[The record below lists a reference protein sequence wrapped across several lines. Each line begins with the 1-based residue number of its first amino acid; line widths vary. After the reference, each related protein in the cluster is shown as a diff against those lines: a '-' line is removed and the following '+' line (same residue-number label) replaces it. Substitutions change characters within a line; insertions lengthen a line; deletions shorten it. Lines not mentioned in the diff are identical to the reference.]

1 MRYIIF
7 AILAFVEFVFMT
19 MLTKELDHIK
29 EYISIQYS
37 SFEFSSREDKPTG
50 LNTLIKVLVPV
61 IYIIIIAGIL
71 YEVNLEWLISDI
83 YLVTIIYYFIKWL
96 NILFL
101 LKRKDLH
108 DWKTDVIL
116 AVISTILSVTIY
128 YTFIIKTKQIFASV
142 EEIRD
147 GVWVSI
153 IIFIFV
159 VIRDNIYNNV
169 KTKHIEEEKRKYK
182 YIRKKY
188 LYFKDK
194 YELQDVLIAKESHK
208 LFKDA
213 LTALRKKNITDL
225 SDQVIFII
233 DSVLNKLTKNPT
245 LLKFIS
251 KNLSWGIYSKTIRKV
266 YEDSGEDEDGIYK
279 LFLKGVKENNIP
291 LKNPDV
297 TLFMIIELVSS
308 TCFNSIL
315 YGEPLPID
323 EYKPILYDTIKKL
336 INNN

>member
-1 MRYIIF
+1 M
-7 AILAFVEFVFMT
+7 
-19 MLTKELDHIK
+19 KELNIINKLNNMKNIK
-29 EYISIQYS
+29 SNKKIEETNLDDSKEQRLLDTAFNLFTQKGIKDTSIQ
-37 SFEFSSREDKPTG
+37 EIVD
-50 LNTLIKVLVPV
+50 N
-61 IYIIIIAGIL
+61 
-71 YEVNLEWLISDI
+71 
-83 YLVTIIYYFIKWL
+83 
-96 NILFL
+96 
-101 LKRKDLH
+101 
-108 DWKTDVIL
+108 
-116 AVISTILSVTIY
+116 
-128 YTFIIKTKQIFASV
+128 ASV
-142 EEIRD
+142 AK
-147 GVWVSI
+147 GT
-153 IIFIFV
+153 F
-159 VIRDNIYNNV
+159 
-169 KTKHIEEEKRKYK
+169 
-182 YIRKKY
+182 Y

-279 LFLKGVKENNIP
+279 LFLKGVKENNIS

-315 YGEPLPID
+315 YSEPLPID

-336 INNN
+336 INTN

>member
-1 MRYIIF
+1 M
-7 AILAFVEFVFMT
+7 
-19 MLTKELDHIK
+19 KELNIINKLNNIK
-29 EYISIQYS
+29 NTKSNKKDEEINLEDSKEQRLLDTAFNLFTQKGIKDTSIQ
-37 SFEFSSREDKPTG
+37 EIVD
-50 LNTLIKVLVPV
+50 N
-61 IYIIIIAGIL
+61 
-71 YEVNLEWLISDI
+71 
-83 YLVTIIYYFIKWL
+83 
-96 NILFL
+96 
-101 LKRKDLH
+101 
-108 DWKTDVIL
+108 
-116 AVISTILSVTIY
+116 
-128 YTFIIKTKQIFASV
+128 ASV
-142 EEIRD
+142 AK
-147 GVWVSI
+147 GT
-153 IIFIFV
+153 F
-159 VIRDNIYNNV
+159 
-169 KTKHIEEEKRKYK
+169 
-182 YIRKKY
+182 Y

-194 YELQDVLIAKESHK
+194 YELQDVLIAKKSHK

-213 LTALRKKNITDL
+213 LTALRKKDITDL

-233 DSVLNKLTKNPT
+233 DSVINKLTKNPT

-315 YGEPLPID
+315 YSEPLPID